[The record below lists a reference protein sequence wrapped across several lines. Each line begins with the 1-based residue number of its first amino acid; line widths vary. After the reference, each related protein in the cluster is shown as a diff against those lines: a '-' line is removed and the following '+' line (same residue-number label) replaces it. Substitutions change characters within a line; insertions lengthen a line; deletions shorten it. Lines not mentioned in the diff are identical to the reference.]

1 MRNGEVGAG
10 GTVVSSW
17 QLPAFDLHKRKEGGG
32 GGNGYDLFSKFLT
45 IFFFPF
51 FFFFFSRGCEITE
64 ADGKVK
70 CWER

>member
-17 QLPAFDLHKRKEGGG
+17 QLPAFDLHKGKEGVG

-45 IFFFPF
+45 AFFFFPSSSSF
-51 FFFFFSRGCEITE
+51 PE
-64 ADGKVK
+64 AVK
-70 CWER
+70 

>member
-1 MRNGEVGAG
+1 MAAPGSSQPLICTKERREAG
-10 GTVVSSW
+10 GGS
-17 QLPAFDLHKRKEGGG
+17 
-32 GGNGYDLFSKFLT
+32 GYDLFSKFLT
-45 IFFFPF
+45 IFF

>member
-17 QLPAFDLHKRKEGGG
+17 QLPAFDLHKRKEGDG

-45 IFFFPF
+45 GWFFFS
-51 FFFFFSRGCEITE
+51 FFFFSRGSEITE